1 MKILDT
7 HRMSKIGLGVGAAF
21 QEKETQGIFLKL
33 LSMHCQQNISKRK
46 IALQFTF

>member
-33 LSMHCQQNISKRK
+33 LLNCLPPK
-46 IALQFTF
+46 ILGF